1 MNGEI
6 KSNKCIGCVFWDMWE
21 NICMF
26 PDRLGQYKNPDA
38 SACKDYEEE
47 ATNDKDTARSDD

>member
-1 MNGEI
+1 MNDDI

-26 PDRLGQYKNPDA
+26 PDRLGQYKNLDA
-38 SACKDYEEE
+38 SACGDYEEE
-47 ATNDKDTARSDD
+47 RIE